1 MTSRGR
7 GARMKGASFERELA
21 KYISEKTGLEAK
33 RGLGQARV
41 GGSEIADVEVEYIH
55 VEAKRQIKCNIKA
68 AMRQAIEDCALKN
81 KLPAAITK
89 DDRDQALVT
98 MRLDDWIELF
108 KAYIEVKEKQKMKTL
123 EKGEKT

>member
-1 MTSRGR
+1 MANRGR
-7 GARMKGASFERELA
+7 GARIKGASFERELA
-21 KYISEKTGLEAK
+21 KYISDKTGLEAK

-41 GGSEIADVEVEYIH
+41 GGSEIADVEVNYIH

-89 DDRDQALVT
+89 DDREEALVT

-108 KAYIEVKEKQKMKTL
+108 KAYIVVKEN
-123 EKGEKT
+123 EK